1 VKGASSIAQRG
12 RVTRAG
18 QSRGGNPPHHVRNGG
33 HEKNGVRGMAKHTI
47 SSHDIRHRRGCNHYH
62 VVEKRN
68 VERTASSSTLKKL
81 AVCALPAL
89 LLHDVSLTSSTR
101 VARHSHSVGA
111 TTGNSG
117 PTKGQGTCRQSGP
130 GTARAATR
138 VHPRPQSLRPAT
150 SMWFVHNVPFL
161 RGPPFLP
168 SQHTVQ
174 LFFSRRCVATSIT
187 HRVLSVEP
195 KNPLRLHTSHI
206 MHTRQAV

>member
-117 PTKGQGTCRQSGP
+117 PTKAP
-130 GTARAATR
+130 GY
-138 VHPRPQSLRPAT
+138 V
-150 SMWFVHNVPFL
+150 
-161 RGPPFLP
+161 
-168 SQHTVQ
+168 
-174 LFFSRRCVATSIT
+174 
-187 HRVLSVEP
+187 
-195 KNPLRLHTSHI
+195 
-206 MHTRQAV
+206 QAVRGRGQRVQPRVCTHDHSL